1 MADFNLFITED
12 GIVAVALV
20 FNSLFSIEMLFLC
33 IFAVIGTF
41 PIINLSLTNREN

>member
-12 GIVAVALV
+12 GIVVVALT
-20 FNSLFSIEMLFLC
+20 FKSLAWRCYSFV
-33 IFAVIGTF
+33 VIGTF